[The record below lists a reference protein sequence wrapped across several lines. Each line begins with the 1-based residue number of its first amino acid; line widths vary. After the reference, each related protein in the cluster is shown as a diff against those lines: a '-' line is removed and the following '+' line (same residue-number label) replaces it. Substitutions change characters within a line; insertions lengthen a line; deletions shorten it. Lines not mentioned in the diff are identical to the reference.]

1 MRMPVLSLAALVLAL
16 CAARSAMADEKKA
29 PSVDPNG
36 APQVITLW
44 PDGAPGAVGAE
55 DADKPTLTVYL
66 PPADKATGA
75 AIVVCPGG
83 GYRALAAHE
92 GQPVAEWLN
101 TLGVT
106 AFVLKYRL
114 APRYHHPAPLQD
126 ASRAVRLVRAR
137 AADWKI
143 DPQRIGILGF
153 SAGGHVGATLGTH
166 FDDGDPAAKD
176 PVERVSS
183 RPDPMVLIYPAISLT
198 ADFVPKG
205 IGRML
210 LGDDAKPEQLE
221 ELSAEKH
228 VTAQTPPAFLVH
240 TAEDSCEHS
249 LVFALALRKAK
260 VPVELH
266 LYEKGKHGYGLATKD
281 PILKT
286 WTAHCADWLS
296 SRGFLKKQS

>member
-1 MRMPVLSLAALVLAL
+1 MRIPIRVVVTVIVAV
-16 CAARSAMADEKKA
+16 CAARPAPADEKK
-29 PSVDPNG
+29 PLVDPNG
-36 APQVITLW
+36 SPQVIALW
-44 PDGAPGAVGAE
+44 PDGAPGAVGSE
-55 DADKPTLTVYL
+55 DADNPSLTVYL
-66 PPADKATGA
+66 PAADKATGA

-83 GYRALAAHE
+83 GYRVLAPHE

-126 ASRAVRLVRAR
+126 ASRAIRLVRAR

-143 DPQRIGILGF
+143 DPQRIGMLGF
-153 SAGGHVGATLGTH
+153 SAGGHLGATLGTH
-166 FDDGDPAAKD
+166 FDDGDPGAKD

-183 RPDPMVLIYPAISLT
+183 RPDLMVLIYPAISFT

-205 IGRML
+205 IGKML
-210 LGDDAKPEQLE
+210 LGDDAKPELLE

-228 VTAQTPPAFLVH
+228 VTERTPPAFLVH
-240 TAEDSCEHS
+240 TSEDSCEHS
-249 LVFALALRKAK
+249 LVFALALCKAK

-266 LYEKGKHGYGLATKD
+266 LYEKGKHGYGLAAKD

-286 WTAHCADWLS
+286 WTEHCADWLAG
-296 SRGFLKKQS
+296 RGFVK